1 MEQQTSFFKSI
12 NQWIQES
19 ITVKL
24 LSIGFLIL
32 ILLIPTTWI
41 QSLIEERQYRM
52 SEAISE
58 VEDKW
63 SGRQTLS
70 GPVMIIP
77 YKKYLQVEKEGKT
90 EVIEKIEKAYF
101 LPENL
106 QIHADLEPQNLNRGI
121 FDVVVYNSVVNMS
134 GTFGIPDLSALNLKE
149 ENILWEDAI
158 LTVGLSDLRG
168 IKDDPEIM
176 FSGKTFESEPG
187 QNVSNLF
194 DRNISSRLKFQDAI
208 KEQHKFSIK
217 FPLKGSGK
225 LFFIPT
231 GKNTDVSVVG
241 SWPDPSFGGSF
252 IPETREVSE
261 SGFDAKWKVLHF
273 NRPFPQQWVGA
284 QENFQEAA
292 FGVDLL
298 MPVDQY
304 QKSIRTAKYAVLI
317 ILLTFLALFLI
328 EIICKIRIH
337 PFQYILIGAALI
349 IYYSL
354 LLSLSEH
361 SGFEGAYLIASIST
375 VILISFYSTSFLP
388 AKKIGIL
395 LGGLLSLF
403 YAFIYTIIRSQDYAL
418 LFGSV
423 GLFIAIAVLM
433 YISRKINWYGNSKE
447 PTDLTIIS

>member
-1 MEQQTSFFKSI
+1 MEPQSSNIIKSV
-12 NQWIQES
+12 NQWLQES
-19 ITVKL
+19 ITIKL
-24 LSIGFLIL
+24 LSIAILVL

-52 SEAISE
+52 AEAVSE

-77 YKKYLQVEKEGKT
+77 YRKYLQFEKDGKT
-90 EVIEKIEKAYF
+90 ETIEKIEKAYF
-101 LPENL
+101 LPQNL
-106 QIHADLEPQNLNRGI
+106 QINAELEPQNLNRGI
-121 FDVVVYNSVVNMS
+121 FDVVVYNSMIEMTGS
-134 GTFGIPDLSALNLKE
+134 FGQPDLAALNLKE
-149 ENILWEDAI
+149 ENIIWEDAT
-158 LTVGLSDLRG
+158 LAMGLSDLRG
-168 IKDDPEIM
+168 IKEDPAIIY
-176 FSGKTFESEPG
+176 SGKKIASEPG
-187 QNVSNLF
+187 QQAIELF
-194 DRNISSRLKFQDAI
+194 NRSVSSRLVLDGPITEANN
-208 KEQHKFSIK
+208 FSIK
-217 FPLKGSGK
+217 IPLKGSGK

-231 GKNTDVSVVG
+231 GKITDVAVAG
-241 SWPDPSFGGSF
+241 NWPDPSFGGSF
-252 IPETREVSE
+252 IPETREVTE
-261 SGFDAKWKVLHF
+261 SAFEAKWKVLHF
-273 NRPFPQQWVGA
+273 NRPFPQQWIGK
-284 QENFQEAA
+284 QENFHEAA

-361 SGFEGAYLIASIST
+361 AGFEAAYALASIST
-375 VILISFYSTSFLP
+375 VLLISFYSISFLP
-388 AKKIGIL
+388 SRKVSLL
-395 LGGLLSLF
+395 LGGLLTLF

-423 GLFIAIAVLM
+423 GIFIAIGVLM
-433 YISRKINWYGNSKE
+433 YISRKINWYGPGKE
-447 PTDLTIIS
+447 KTEISY